1 MCHAFEEVAMKK
13 VLIIALMIVSVSLL
27 FAEGGDGLYSGVTDF
42 AFRPTSLDREKDL
55 NYSLYGNAAGL
66 ADGGFRIQ
74 IPYFES
80 SSYNVAEALKD
91 RGVAEAL
98 SGLTMLKFNESS
110 NWITYLLGLVMATGS
125 GYNDVISV
133 DLGFGA
139 QTGHLAFG
147 FNTKMQIRSMP
158 TINEDGEL
166 EESSSALGNGYVPE
180 LDMALAVA
188 YGIRLVNTDLLTLDA
203 GASVRYAQKVY
214 MLQINSDQISDMI
227 NGSKDFETL
236 AARGGFAIP
245 FNLGV
250 TLGLLGEKLQVQAA
264 ATNINGTYYMKN
276 YANSKDA
283 LSYKDGT
290 DAYKMEIP
298 FSLNMGVSF
307 NPQLKAVNPT
317 VDLFFDGIN
326 LYFKNSKDAEKRG
339 LEIFRYLDATASVS
353 VFDILKLRASY
364 RYGYPE
370 FAVGANVFGNLV
382 ELSYGFREAG
392 KEYGLKPVDHL
403 TIRFRLG
410 YEK

>member
-1 MCHAFEEVAMKK
+1 MCHAYKEVAMKR
-13 VLIIALMIVSVSLL
+13 VLIVAMMIVSVSLL

-55 NYSLYGNAAGL
+55 NYSLFGNAAGL
-66 ADGGFRIQ
+66 AEGGFRIQ
-74 IPYFES
+74 FPYIES
-80 SSYNVAEALKD
+80 SSFNVADALKD

-98 SGLTMLKFNESS
+98 SGLTKLKFNESS

-147 FNTKMQIRSMP
+147 FNTRMQIESMP
-158 TINEDGEL
+158 TINDDGEL

-180 LDMALAVA
+180 LDMAFSVA
-188 YGIRLVNTDLLTLDA
+188 YGMRVVDTDAITLDA

-214 MLQINSDQISDMI
+214 MLQINTDQISDMI

-245 FNLGV
+245 IDLGV

-264 ATNINGTYYMKN
+264 ATNINGIYYMKN

-283 LSYKDGT
+283 MTFSNGNDPYKLNT
-290 DAYKMEIP
+290 P
-298 FSLNMGVSF
+298 FSLNLGVSF

-317 VDLFFDGIN
+317 VGLYFDGIN
-326 LYFKNSKDAEKRG
+326 LYFKNSKEAEKRG
-339 LEIFRYLDATASVS
+339 LEIFRYLDATASVT

-364 RYGYPE
+364 KYGYPE
-370 FAVGANVFGNLV
+370 FAVGANVFGNLI
-382 ELSYGFREAG
+382 ELSYGFHEAG
-392 KEYGLKPVDHL
+392 KEYGLKPVDQL
-403 TIRFRLG
+403 TVRFRLG
-410 YEK
+410 FEK

>member
-1 MCHAFEEVAMKK
+1 MCHAYKEVAMKK
-13 VLIIALMIVSVSLL
+13 VLIIAMMLVSVSLL

-55 NYSLYGNAAGL
+55 NYSLFGNAASL
-66 ADGGFRIQ
+66 AEGGFRIQ
-74 IPYFES
+74 FPYIES

-147 FNTKMQIRSMP
+147 FNTRMQIKSMP

-166 EESSSALGNGYVPE
+166 EDSSSALGNGYVPE
-180 LDMALAVA
+180 MDMAFSVA
-188 YGIRLVNTDLLTLDA
+188 YGMRIVDTDVLTLDA
-203 GASVRYAQKVY
+203 GASMRYAQKVY
-214 MLQINSDQISDMI
+214 MLQINTDQISDII
-227 NGSKDFETL
+227 NGSKDFESL
-236 AARGGFAIP
+236 AARGGFAFPID
-245 FNLGV
+245 LGV

-264 ATNINGTYYMKN
+264 ANNINGIYYMKN

-283 LSYKDGT
+283 MTFSNGNDPYKLT
-290 DAYKMEIP
+290 TP

-307 NPQLKAVNPT
+307 NPQFKVVNPT
-317 VDLFFDGIN
+317 VGLYFDGIN
-326 LYFKNSKDAEKRG
+326 LYFKESKDAEKRG

-403 TIRFRLG
+403 TVRFRLG
-410 YEK
+410 FEK

>member
-1 MCHAFEEVAMKK
+1 MCPAYKEVAMKK
-13 VLIIALMIVSVSLL
+13 VLIVAMMLVSVSLL

-55 NYSLYGNAAGL
+55 NYSLFGNAAGL

-74 IPYFES
+74 LPYIES
-80 SSYNVAEALKD
+80 SSFNVAEALKD

-98 SGLTMLKFNESS
+98 SGLTKLKFNESS

-147 FNTKMQIRSMP
+147 FNTRMQIKSMP
-158 TINEDGEL
+158 TINDDGEL

-180 LDMALAVA
+180 LDMAFSVA
-188 YGIRLVNTDLLTLDA
+188 YGMRVVDTDAITLDA

-214 MLQINSDQISDMI
+214 MLQINTDQISDMI

-245 FNLGV
+245 FDLGV
-250 TLGLLGEKLQVQAA
+250 TLGLLGEKLQVQAT
-264 ATNINGTYYMKN
+264 ATNINGIYYMKN

-283 LSYKDGT
+283 LTFSNGNEPYKLT
-290 DAYKMEIP
+290 TP
-298 FSLNMGVSF
+298 FSLNLGVSY
-307 NPQLKAVNPT
+307 NPKFKAVNPA
-317 VDLFFDGIN
+317 VGLYFDGIN

-339 LEIFRYLDATASVS
+339 LEIFRYLDATASVT

-364 RYGYPE
+364 KYGYPE
-370 FAVGANVFGNLV
+370 FAVGANVFGNLI
-382 ELSYGFREAG
+382 ELSYGFHEAG
-392 KEYGLKPVDHL
+392 KEYGLKPVDQL
-403 TIRFRLG
+403 TVRFRLG
-410 YEK
+410 FEK